1 MNIDLIHEAN
11 RCLNCKKPL
20 CKIHCPIS
28 TDIPNIINLFKEN
41 KIAEAGE
48 ALFLNNPLSIFCS
61 IVCPHEEQCKGHC
74 IKGIKETPVEFPLIE
89 KEISTKYLSTLPLD
103 KKENNNIDVAIIG
116 GGPAGITAA
125 ILLAKEGFK
134 VTIFEAFSKL
144 GGVLRYGIPEFRLS
158 RELTDTFE
166 KYLLNL

>member
-1 MNIDLIHEAN
+1 MKIDLLQEAN

-41 KIAEAGE
+41 KIDEAGE
-48 ALFLNNPLSIFCS
+48 ILFTNNPLSIFCS

-89 KEISTKYLSTLPLD
+89 KEISTEYLSKLPLN
-103 KKENNNIDVAIIG
+103 KKENKKID
-116 GGPAGITAA
+116 IT
-125 ILLAKEGFK
+125 LLPLSHNLH
-134 VTIFEAFSKL
+134 IF
-144 GGVLRYGIPEFRLS
+144 PETEIRTHLLPHS
-158 RELTDTFE
+158 DKGTDGTCA
-166 KYLLNL
+166 L